1 MPIVFVHGVNNR
13 DNPAYGESEVA
24 RNGFLREIVG
34 PALGLKPD
42 GLSILSPYWGG
53 DGARFA
59 WNMAVLPDPG
69 AEFEAFGDAEAE
81 AKGRLTGILAES
93 PLSGK
98 VVEDAR
104 TAFPAAVE
112 LLYASAMAGAK
123 SEDEARDLA
132 KSYILAAAYAEKN
145 PAPAWVAG
153 ATEGN
158 FADQLLAESDA
169 AAEESFGAG
178 GILDSLKEGLS
189 RLTNLVP
196 DVTTAVA
203 GRLLRHQLNDTVTRF
218 TGDAF
223 VYLAHRGDKA
233 SPGVIVKIVRDALRA
248 GRDAAKAAGE
258 PLVVIAHSFGG
269 EIVYD
274 ILTTYDPEIQVDCL
288 ITVGSQVGLF
298 EEMKLYLASQSTV
311 PVDPKVDRVPRPLAI
326 NRWLNVFDHNDVLS
340 YCLEPVVA
348 NVTDYH
354 YDTGYSSLSAH
365 GGYFLRPSFYKRL
378 AKRLKDA

>member
-13 DNPAYGESEVA
+13 DSAAYRESEEA

-34 PALGLKPD
+34 PALGLKRD
-42 GLSILSPYWGG
+42 ELTILSPYWGD

-59 WNMAVLPDPG
+59 WNLAVLPDPG
-69 AEFEAFGDAEAE
+69 ADFEAFGAAEDL
-81 AKGRLTGILAES
+81 AKGRVAGLLAVS
-93 PLSGK
+93 SLSGN

-104 TAFPAAVE
+104 TDFPAAVE

-123 SEDEARDLA
+123 SEEEARDLA
-132 KSYILAAAYAEKN
+132 KSYVLAADYAEKN

-158 FADQLLAESDA
+158 FADQLVAESDA

-203 GRLLRHQLNDTVTRF
+203 GRLFRDQLNDHVTRF

-223 VYLAHRGDKA
+223 TYLARRGGKT
-233 SPGVIVKIVRDALRA
+233 SPGKIVKIVLDALRA
-248 GRDAAKAAGE
+248 GRDTAKATGE
-258 PLVVIAHSFGG
+258 PLVVVAHSFGG

-274 ILTTYDPEIQVDCL
+274 ILTTYDPKIQVDCL

-298 EEMKLYLASQSTV
+298 EEMKLYVASQADV
-311 PVDPKVDRVPRPLAI
+311 PADPKSDRVPRPPAI
-326 NRWLNVFDHNDVLS
+326 KRWLNVFDHNDILS

-348 NVTDYH
+348 DVSDFH
-354 YDTGYSSLSAH
+354 YDTGYSSLGAH

-378 AKRLKDA
+378 AKRLKGV